1 MKELEGPKMD
11 QESLNYFSSFSP
23 RDDSYGSKTDIK
35 GQTQIFFEKKKQ
47 NCKSYFEVPYI
58 QMFILN
64 LKAKICQ
71 IISSPQ

>member
-35 GQTQIFFEKKKQ
+35 GQTQNFFEKKNKIAKVIL
-47 NCKSYFEVPYI
+47 KSHIYKCLY
-58 QMFILN
+58 
-64 LKAKICQ
+64 
-71 IISSPQ
+71 

>member
-1 MKELEGPKMD
+1 MKELEGPKMH
-11 QESLNYFSSFSP
+11 QESLNYLSSFSP

-35 GQTQIFFEKKKQ
+35 GQTQNFFEKKQ
-47 NCKSYFEVPYI
+47 NCKSYFEVPYK

>member
-35 GQTQIFFEKKKQ
+35 GQTQNFLKKNQ
-47 NCKSYFEVPYI
+47 NCKSY
-58 QMFILN
+58 
-64 LKAKICQ
+64 
-71 IISSPQ
+71 

>member
-35 GQTQIFFEKKKQ
+35 GQTQIFFEKKNKIAKVIL
-47 NCKSYFEVPYI
+47 KSHIYKCLY
-58 QMFILN
+58 
-64 LKAKICQ
+64 
-71 IISSPQ
+71 

>member
-35 GQTQIFFEKKKQ
+35 GQTQNFFEKKTKLQ
-47 NCKSYFEVPYI
+47 KLF
-58 QMFILN
+58 
-64 LKAKICQ
+64 
-71 IISSPQ
+71 